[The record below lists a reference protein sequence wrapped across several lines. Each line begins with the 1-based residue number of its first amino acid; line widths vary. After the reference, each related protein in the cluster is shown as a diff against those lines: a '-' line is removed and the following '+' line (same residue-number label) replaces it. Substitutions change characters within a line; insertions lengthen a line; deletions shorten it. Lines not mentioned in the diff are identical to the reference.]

1 MNKLS
6 LLFNKCNLFLS
17 MKKIFIYTFFILF
30 FSNSY
35 AKDVS
40 EFFSNL
46 IPGEGLTEASIQ
58 INEDDNPDLE
68 ILALR
73 EIEST
78 NNSNLFTQFSIHTQE
93 TNGHDRLIGNLG
105 LGYRKLS
112 EDNSS
117 LMGINVFLDNDFN
130 AGHQRGSV
138 GFELK
143 GANLDLTANSYHKIS
158 NMETYKDTEEQVL
171 SGYTINLASQ
181 LPYTPWAK
189 INWQNYA
196 WENEKASSD
205 SEGNSIAL
213 EAYLTSSVELEFKN
227 DMSDN
232 SGVDDEFTAKLTYIY
247 PPREDGKS
255 MQDGFS
261 NVAFE
266 KENVQKKLKEKV
278 KRNNNLTVEV
288 QGSII
293 VTSK

>member
-1 MNKLS
+1 
-6 LLFNKCNLFLS
+6 
-17 MKKIFIYTFFILF
+17 MKRLFIYIFVFLF

-40 EFFSNL
+40 EFFNNL

-58 INEDDNPDLE
+58 INEDDNPDIE

-73 EIEST
+73 DIEST
-78 NNSNLFTQFSIHTQE
+78 NNSNLFTQFSLHTQE
-93 TNGHDRLIGNLG
+93 TNGHNRLIGNIG

-112 EDNSS
+112 HDKS
-117 LMGINVFLDNDFN
+117 NVVGVNLFLDNDFN

-143 GANLDLTANSYHKIS
+143 GANLDLTANSYHKIT
-158 NMETYKDTEEQVL
+158 NMEVYKSTEEQVL
-171 SGYTINLASQ
+171 TGYTINLASQ
-181 LPYTPWAK
+181 IPYAPWAK
-189 INWQNYA
+189 INWENYS

-205 SEGNSIAL
+205 TEGNSLAL
-213 EAYLTSSVELEFKN
+213 EAYLSPSVQLELKN

-232 SGVDDEFTAKLTYIY
+232 SGVDDEFTSKLTFIY

-255 MQDGFS
+255 MKDGFS

-293 VTSK
+293 ITSK

>member
-1 MNKLS
+1 
-6 LLFNKCNLFLS
+6 
-17 MKKIFIYTFFILF
+17 MKRLFIYIFVLLF

-40 EFFSNL
+40 EFFNNL

-58 INEDDNPDLE
+58 INEDDNPDIE

-73 EIEST
+73 DIEST
-78 NNSNLFTQFSIHTQE
+78 NNSNLFTQFSLHTQE
-93 TNGHDRLIGNLG
+93 TNGHDRLIGNIG

-112 EDNSS
+112 HDKS
-117 LMGINVFLDNDFN
+117 NVVGVNLFLDNDFN

-143 GANLDLTANSYHKIS
+143 GANLDLTANSYHKIT
-158 NMETYKDTEEQVL
+158 NMEVYKSTEEQVL
-171 SGYTINLASQ
+171 TGYTINLATQ
-181 LPYTPWAK
+181 IPYAPWAK
-189 INWQNYA
+189 INWENYS
-196 WENEKASSD
+196 WENEKASTD
-205 SEGNSIAL
+205 TEGNSLVL
-213 EAYLTSSVELEFKN
+213 EVYLSPSVQLELKN

-232 SGVDDEFTAKLTYIY
+232 SGIDDEFTSKLTFIH

-255 MQDGFS
+255 MKDGFS

-278 KRNNNLTVEV
+278 KRNNNLTIEV

>member
-1 MNKLS
+1 
-6 LLFNKCNLFLS
+6 
-17 MKKIFIYTFFILF
+17 MKRLFIYIFVLLF

-40 EFFSNL
+40 EFFNNL

-58 INEDDNPDLE
+58 INEDDNPDIE

-73 EIEST
+73 DIEST
-78 NNSNLFTQFSIHTQE
+78 NNSNLFTQFSLHTQE
-93 TNGHDRLIGNLG
+93 TNGHNRLIGNIG

-112 EDNSS
+112 HDKS
-117 LMGINVFLDNDFN
+117 NVVGVNLFLDNDFN

-143 GANLDLTANSYHKIS
+143 GANLDLTANSYHKIT
-158 NMETYKDTEEQVL
+158 NMEVYKSTEEQVL
-171 SGYTINLASQ
+171 TGYTINLATQ
-181 LPYTPWAK
+181 IPYAPWAK
-189 INWQNYA
+189 INWENYS
-196 WENEKASSD
+196 WKNEKASSD
-205 SEGNSIAL
+205 TEGNSLAL
-213 EAYLTSSVELEFKN
+213 EAYLSPSVQLELKN

-232 SGVDDEFTAKLTYIY
+232 SGVDDEFTSKLIFIY

-255 MQDGFS
+255 MKDGFS

>member
-1 MNKLS
+1 
-6 LLFNKCNLFLS
+6 
-17 MKKIFIYTFFILF
+17 MKNIFIYIFFILF

-58 INEDDNPDLE
+58 INEDDDPDLE

-73 EIEST
+73 EIQST

-93 TNGHDRLIGNLG
+93 TNGHNRLVGNLG

-112 EDNSS
+112 EDKSS

-158 NMETYKDTEEQVL
+158 NMEVHKGTEEQVL

-189 INWQNYA
+189 IDWQNYA
-196 WENEKASSD
+196 WENEKASGD

-213 EAYLTSSVELEFKN
+213 QAYLTPSIQLEFKN

-232 SGVDDEFTAKLTYIY
+232 SGVDDEFTSKLTYTY

>member
-1 MNKLS
+1 MLR
-6 LLFNKCNLFLS
+6 
-17 MKKIFIYTFFILF
+17 KIILILF
-30 FSNSY
+30 FTSSISN
-35 AKDVS
+35 AADVS
-40 EFFSNL
+40 NFFSNL

-58 INEDDNPDLE
+58 INEDDNPDIE

-73 EIEST
+73 DIEAS

-93 TNGHDRLIGNLG
+93 TNGKDRLIGNIG
-105 LGYRKLS
+105 IGYRKLS
-112 EDNSS
+112 DDKTN
-117 LMGINVFLDNDFN
+117 MFGINMFFDNDFN
-130 AGHQRGSV
+130 AGHQRGSI
-138 GFELK
+138 GLELK

-158 NMETYKDTEEQVL
+158 NMETYKSTEEQVL

-181 LPYTPWAK
+181 IPYAPWAK
-189 INWQNYA
+189 INLQNYS

-205 SEGNSIAL
+205 TEGNSIAL
-213 EAYLTSSVELEFKN
+213 EAFLTPSVQIEFKN
-227 DMSDN
+227 DMSDS
-232 SGVDDEFTAKLTYIY
+232 SGVDDEFSSKLIFIY

-266 KENVQKKLKEKV
+266 KENIEKKLKEKV
-278 KRNNNLTVEV
+278 ERNNNMTVEV

>member
-1 MNKLS
+1 MLR
-6 LLFNKCNLFLS
+6 
-17 MKKIFIYTFFILF
+17 KIILILF
-30 FSNSY
+30 FTSSISN
-35 AKDVS
+35 AADVS
-40 EFFSNL
+40 NFFSNL

-58 INEDDNPDLE
+58 INEDDNPDIE

-73 EIEST
+73 DIEAT

-93 TNGHDRLIGNLG
+93 TNGNDRLIGNIG
-105 LGYRKLS
+105 IGYRKLS
-112 EDNSS
+112 DDKTN
-117 LMGINVFLDNDFN
+117 MVGINMFFDNDFN
-130 AGHQRGSV
+130 AGHQRGSI
-138 GFELK
+138 GLELK

-158 NMETYKDTEEQVL
+158 NMETYKSTEEQVL

-181 LPYTPWAK
+181 IPYAPWAK
-189 INWQNYA
+189 INLQNYS

-205 SEGNSIAL
+205 TEGNSIAL
-213 EAYLTSSVELEFKN
+213 EAFLTPSVQIEFKN

-232 SGVDDEFTAKLTYIY
+232 SGVDDEFTSKLTYTY

-266 KENVQKKLKEKV
+266 KENVQNKLKDKV
-278 KRNNNLTVEV
+278 NRNNNLTVEV

>member
-1 MNKLS
+1 MLR
-6 LLFNKCNLFLS
+6 
-17 MKKIFIYTFFILF
+17 KIILILF
-30 FSNSY
+30 FTSSISN
-35 AKDVS
+35 AADVS
-40 EFFSNL
+40 NFFSNL

-58 INEDDNPDLE
+58 INEDDNPDIE

-73 EIEST
+73 DIEAS

-93 TNGHDRLIGNLG
+93 TNGNDRLIGNIG
-105 LGYRKLS
+105 IGYRKLS
-112 EDNSS
+112 DDKTN
-117 LMGINVFLDNDFN
+117 MVGINMFFDNDFN
-130 AGHQRGSV
+130 AGHQRGSI
-138 GFELK
+138 GLELK

-158 NMETYKDTEEQVL
+158 NMETYKSTEEQVL
-171 SGYTINLASQ
+171 SGYTINLESQ
-181 LPYTPWAK
+181 IPYAPWAK
-189 INWQNYA
+189 INLQNYS

-205 SEGNSIAL
+205 TEGNSIAL
-213 EAYLTSSVELEFKN
+213 EAFLTPSVQIEFKN

-232 SGVDDEFTAKLTYIY
+232 TGVDDEFTSKLTYTY

-266 KENVQKKLKEKV
+266 KENVQNKLKDKV
-278 KRNNNLTVEV
+278 NRNNNLTVEV

>member
-1 MNKLS
+1 
-6 LLFNKCNLFLS
+6 
-17 MKKIFIYTFFILF
+17 MKRLFIYIFVLLF

-40 EFFSNL
+40 EFFNNL

-58 INEDDNPDLE
+58 INEDDNPDIE

-73 EIEST
+73 DIEST
-78 NNSNLFTQFSIHTQE
+78 NNSNLFTQFSLHTQE
-93 TNGHDRLIGNLG
+93 TNGHNRLIGNIG

-112 EDNSS
+112 HDKS
-117 LMGINVFLDNDFN
+117 NVVGVNLFLDNDFN

-143 GANLDLTANSYHKIS
+143 GANLDLTANSYHKIT
-158 NMETYKDTEEQVL
+158 NMEVHKSTEEQVL
-171 SGYTINLASQ
+171 TGYTINLASQ
-181 LPYTPWAK
+181 IPYAPWAK
-189 INWQNYA
+189 INWENYS

-205 SEGNSIAL
+205 TEGNSLAL
-213 EAYLTSSVELEFKN
+213 EAYLSPSVQLELKN

-232 SGVDDEFTAKLTYIY
+232 SGVDDEFTSKLTFVY
-247 PPREDGKS
+247 PPRGDGKS
-255 MQDGFS
+255 MKDGFS

-278 KRNNNLTVEV
+278 KRNNNLTIEV

-293 VTSK
+293 ITSK

>member
-1 MNKLS
+1 
-6 LLFNKCNLFLS
+6 
-17 MKKIFIYTFFILF
+17 MKNIFIYIFFILF

-35 AKDVS
+35 AEDVS

-58 INEDDNPDLE
+58 INEEDNPDLE

-73 EIEST
+73 DIEST

-105 LGYRKLS
+105 FGYRKLS
-112 EDNSS
+112 EDKSS
-117 LMGINVFLDNDFN
+117 MMGINVFLDNDFN
-130 AGHQRGSV
+130 AGHQRSSV

-205 SEGNSIAL
+205 TEGNSIAL
-213 EAYLTSSVELEFKN
+213 EAYLTPSLQLEFKN
-227 DMSDN
+227 DMSDS
-232 SGVDDEFTAKLTYIY
+232 SGVDDEFSSKLTFIY
-247 PPREDGKS
+247 PPTEDRKS

>member
-1 MNKLS
+1 
-6 LLFNKCNLFLS
+6 
-17 MKKIFIYTFFILF
+17 MKRLFIYIFVLLF

-40 EFFSNL
+40 EFFNNL

-58 INEDDNPDLE
+58 INEDDNPDIE

-73 EIEST
+73 DIEST
-78 NNSNLFTQFSIHTQE
+78 NNSNLFTQFSLHTQE
-93 TNGHDRLIGNLG
+93 TNGHDRLIGNIG

-112 EDNSS
+112 HDKS
-117 LMGINVFLDNDFN
+117 NVVGVNLFLDNDFN

-143 GANLDLTANSYHKIS
+143 GANLDLTANSYHKIT
-158 NMETYKDTEEQVL
+158 NMEVYKSTEEQVL
-171 SGYTINLASQ
+171 TGYTINLATQ
-181 LPYTPWAK
+181 IPYAPWAK
-189 INWQNYA
+189 INWENYS

-205 SEGNSIAL
+205 TEGNSLAL
-213 EAYLTSSVELEFKN
+213 EAYLSPSVQLELKN

-232 SGVDDEFTAKLTYIY
+232 SGVDDEFTSKLTFIY

-255 MQDGFS
+255 MKDGFS

-278 KRNNNLTVEV
+278 KRNNNLTIEV

>member
-1 MNKLS
+1 MLR
-6 LLFNKCNLFLS
+6 
-17 MKKIFIYTFFILF
+17 KIILILF
-30 FSNSY
+30 FTSSISN
-35 AKDVS
+35 AADVS
-40 EFFSNL
+40 NFFSNL

-58 INEDDNPDLE
+58 INEDDNPDIE

-73 EIEST
+73 DIEAS

-93 TNGHDRLIGNLG
+93 TNGNDRLIGNIG
-105 LGYRKLS
+105 IGYRKLS
-112 EDNSS
+112 DDKTN
-117 LMGINVFLDNDFN
+117 MVGINMFFDNDFN
-130 AGHQRGSV
+130 AGHQRGSI
-138 GFELK
+138 GLELK

-158 NMETYKDTEEQVL
+158 NMETYKSTEEQVL

-181 LPYTPWAK
+181 IPYAPWAK
-189 INWQNYA
+189 INLQNYS

-205 SEGNSIAL
+205 TEGNSIAL
-213 EAYLTSSVELEFKN
+213 EAFLTPSVQIEFKN

-232 SGVDDEFTAKLTYIY
+232 SGVDDEFTSKLTYTY

-266 KENVQKKLKEKV
+266 KENVQNKLKDKV
-278 KRNNNLTVEV
+278 NRNNNLTVEV

>member
-1 MNKLS
+1 MLR
-6 LLFNKCNLFLS
+6 
-17 MKKIFIYTFFILF
+17 KIILILF
-30 FSNSY
+30 FTSSISN
-35 AKDVS
+35 AADVS
-40 EFFSNL
+40 NFFSNL

-58 INEDDNPDLE
+58 INEDDNPDIE

-73 EIEST
+73 DIEAS

-93 TNGHDRLIGNLG
+93 TNGNDRLIGNIG
-105 LGYRKLS
+105 IGYRKLS
-112 EDNSS
+112 DDKTN
-117 LMGINVFLDNDFN
+117 MVGINMFFDNDFN
-130 AGHQRGSV
+130 AGHQRGSI
-138 GFELK
+138 GLELK

-158 NMETYKDTEEQVL
+158 NMEIYKGTEEQVL

-181 LPYTPWAK
+181 IPYAPWAK
-189 INWQNYA
+189 INLQNYS

-205 SEGNSIAL
+205 TEGNSIAL
-213 EAYLTSSVELEFKN
+213 EAFLTPSVQIEFKN

-232 SGVDDEFTAKLTYIY
+232 SGVDDEFTSKLTYTY

-266 KENVQKKLKEKV
+266 KENVQNKLKDKV
-278 KRNNNLTVEV
+278 NRNNNLTVEV

>member
-1 MNKLS
+1 MMMRL
-6 LLFNKCNLFLS
+6 
-17 MKKIFIYTFFILF
+17 FIYIFFILSL
-30 FSNSY
+30 SNSY

-40 EFFSNL
+40 EFINNL

-93 TNGHDRLIGNLG
+93 TNGHNRLIGNLG

-112 EDNSS
+112 EDESS
-117 LMGINVFLDNDFN
+117 MMGINVFLDNDFN

-158 NMETYKDTEEQVL
+158 NMEVHKGTEEQVL

-181 LPYTPWAK
+181 VPYAPWAK
-189 INWQNYA
+189 INWQNYS

-205 SEGNSIAL
+205 TEGNSIAL
-213 EAYLTSSVELEFKN
+213 EAYLTPSVQLEFKN

-232 SGVDDEFTAKLTYIY
+232 SGVDDEFTSKLTYIY

-293 VTSK
+293 ITSK

>member
-1 MNKLS
+1 
-6 LLFNKCNLFLS
+6 
-17 MKKIFIYTFFILF
+17 MKRLFIYIFVLLF

-40 EFFSNL
+40 EFFNNL

-58 INEDDNPDLE
+58 INEDDNPDIE

-73 EIEST
+73 DIEST
-78 NNSNLFTQFSIHTQE
+78 NNSNLFTQFSLHTQE
-93 TNGHDRLIGNLG
+93 TNGHDRLIGNIG

-112 EDNSS
+112 HDKS
-117 LMGINVFLDNDFN
+117 NVVGVNLFLDNDFN

-143 GANLDLTANSYHKIS
+143 GANLDLTANSYHKIT
-158 NMETYKDTEEQVL
+158 NMEVYKSTEEQVL
-171 SGYTINLASQ
+171 TGYTINLATQ
-181 LPYTPWAK
+181 IPYAPWAK
-189 INWQNYA
+189 INWENYS

-205 SEGNSIAL
+205 TEGNSLAL
-213 EAYLTSSVELEFKN
+213 EAYLSPSVQLELKN
-227 DMSDN
+227 DMSDS
-232 SGVDDEFTAKLTYIY
+232 SGIDDEFTSKLTFIY

-255 MQDGFS
+255 MKDGFS

>member
-1 MNKLS
+1 
-6 LLFNKCNLFLS
+6 
-17 MKKIFIYTFFILF
+17 MKRLFIYIFVLLF

-40 EFFSNL
+40 EFFNNL

-58 INEDDNPDLE
+58 INEDDNPDIE

-73 EIEST
+73 DIEST
-78 NNSNLFTQFSIHTQE
+78 NNSNLFTQFSLHTQE
-93 TNGHDRLIGNLG
+93 TNGHNRLIGNIG

-112 EDNSS
+112 HDKS
-117 LMGINVFLDNDFN
+117 NVVGVNLFLDNDFN

-143 GANLDLTANSYHKIS
+143 GANLDLTANSYHKIT
-158 NMETYKDTEEQVL
+158 NMEVYKSTEEQVL
-171 SGYTINLASQ
+171 TGYTINLASQ
-181 LPYTPWAK
+181 IPYAPWAK
-189 INWQNYA
+189 INWENYS

-205 SEGNSIAL
+205 TEGNSLAL
-213 EAYLTSSVELEFKN
+213 EAYLSPSVQLELKN

-232 SGVDDEFTAKLTYIY
+232 SGVDDEFTSKLIFIY

-255 MQDGFS
+255 MKDGFS

>member
-1 MNKLS
+1 
-6 LLFNKCNLFLS
+6 
-17 MKKIFIYTFFILF
+17 MKRLFIYIFVLLF

-40 EFFSNL
+40 EFFNNL

-58 INEDDNPDLE
+58 INEDDNPDIE

-73 EIEST
+73 DIEST
-78 NNSNLFTQFSIHTQE
+78 NNSNLFTQFSLHTQE
-93 TNGHDRLIGNLG
+93 TNGHDRLIGNIG

-112 EDNSS
+112 HDKS
-117 LMGINVFLDNDFN
+117 NVVGVNLFLDNDFN

-143 GANLDLTANSYHKIS
+143 GANLDLTANSYHKIT
-158 NMETYKDTEEQVL
+158 NMEVYKSTEEQVL
-171 SGYTINLASQ
+171 TGYTINLATQ
-181 LPYTPWAK
+181 IPYAPWAK
-189 INWQNYA
+189 INWENYS

-205 SEGNSIAL
+205 TEGNSLAL
-213 EAYLTSSVELEFKN
+213 EAYLSPSVQLELKN

-232 SGVDDEFTAKLTYIY
+232 SAVDDEFTSKLTFIY

-255 MQDGFS
+255 MKDGFS

>member
-1 MNKLS
+1 
-6 LLFNKCNLFLS
+6 
-17 MKKIFIYTFFILF
+17 MKRLFIYIFVLLF

-40 EFFSNL
+40 EFFNNL

-58 INEDDNPDLE
+58 INEDDNPDIE

-73 EIEST
+73 DIEST
-78 NNSNLFTQFSIHTQE
+78 NNSNLFTQFSLHTQE
-93 TNGHDRLIGNLG
+93 TNGHDRLIGNIG

-112 EDNSS
+112 HDKS
-117 LMGINVFLDNDFN
+117 NVVGVNLFLDNDFN

-143 GANLDLTANSYHKIS
+143 GANLDLTANSYHKIT
-158 NMETYKDTEEQVL
+158 NMEVHKSTEEQVL
-171 SGYTINLASQ
+171 TGYTINLATQ
-181 LPYTPWAK
+181 IPYAPWAK
-189 INWQNYA
+189 INWENYS

-205 SEGNSIAL
+205 TEGNSLVL
-213 EAYLTSSVELEFKN
+213 EVYLSPSVQLELKN

-232 SGVDDEFTAKLTYIY
+232 SGIDDEFTSKLTFIH

-255 MQDGFS
+255 MKDGFS

>member
-1 MNKLS
+1 
-6 LLFNKCNLFLS
+6 
-17 MKKIFIYTFFILF
+17 MKRLFIYIFVLLF

-40 EFFSNL
+40 EFFNNL

-58 INEDDNPDLE
+58 INEDDNPDIE

-73 EIEST
+73 DIEST
-78 NNSNLFTQFSIHTQE
+78 NNSNLFTQFSLHTQE
-93 TNGHDRLIGNLG
+93 TNGHNRLIGNIG
-105 LGYRKLS
+105 LGYSKLS
-112 EDNSS
+112 HDKS
-117 LMGINVFLDNDFN
+117 NVVGVNLFLDNDFN

-143 GANLDLTANSYHKIS
+143 GANLDLTANSYHKIT
-158 NMETYKDTEEQVL
+158 NMEVYKSTEEQVL
-171 SGYTINLASQ
+171 TGYTINLASQ
-181 LPYTPWAK
+181 IPYAPWAK
-189 INWQNYA
+189 INWENYS

-205 SEGNSIAL
+205 TEGNSLAL
-213 EAYLTSSVELEFKN
+213 EAYLSPSVQLELKN

-232 SGVDDEFTAKLTYIY
+232 SGVDDEFTSKLTFIY

-255 MQDGFS
+255 MKDGFS

-293 VTSK
+293 ITSK

>member
-1 MNKLS
+1 
-6 LLFNKCNLFLS
+6 
-17 MKKIFIYTFFILF
+17 MKKFIVIIFSAFIF
-30 FSNSY
+30 TTSS

-58 INEDDNPDLE
+58 INEDDNPDIE
-68 ILALR
+68 ILAVR
-73 EIEST
+73 DIEAT

-93 TNGHDRLIGNLG
+93 TNGHNRLIGNLG
-105 LGYRKLS
+105 VGYRVLS
-112 EDNSS
+112 DDKS
-117 LMGINVFLDNDFN
+117 NVVGVNLFLDNDFN

-143 GANLDLTANSYHKIS
+143 GSNLDFTANSYHKIS
-158 NMETYKDTEEQVL
+158 NMEVHKGTEEQVL
-171 SGYTINLASQ
+171 SGFTINLASQ
-181 LPYTPWAK
+181 LPYAPWAK
-189 INWQNYA
+189 INWQNYS
-196 WENEKASSD
+196 WDNEKASSD
-205 SEGNSIAL
+205 SKGNSLAL
-213 EAYLTSSVELEFKN
+213 ETYLTPSVQLELKN

-232 SGVDDEFTAKLTYIY
+232 SGVDDEFSTKLTFIY
-247 PPREDGKS
+247 PPRGDGKS

-266 KENVQKKLKEKV
+266 KENVERKLKEKV

>member
-1 MNKLS
+1 MNRL
-6 LLFNKCNLFLS
+6 
-17 MKKIFIYTFFILF
+17 FIYIFVLLF

-35 AKDVS
+35 AKDIS
-40 EFFSNL
+40 EFFNNL

-58 INEDDNPDLE
+58 INEDDNPDIE

-73 EIEST
+73 DIEST
-78 NNSNLFTQFSIHTQE
+78 DNTNLFTQFSLHTQE
-93 TNGHDRLIGNLG
+93 TNGHNRLIGNIG

-112 EDNSS
+112 NDKS
-117 LMGINVFLDNDFN
+117 NVVGVNLFLDNDFN

-143 GANLDLTANSYHKIS
+143 SANLDLTANSYHKIT
-158 NMETYKDTEEQVL
+158 NMEVYKSTEEQVL
-171 SGYTINLASQ
+171 TGYTINLASQ
-181 LPYTPWAK
+181 IPYAPWAK
-189 INWQNYA
+189 INWENYS

-205 SEGNSIAL
+205 TEGNSLAL
-213 EAYLTSSVELEFKN
+213 EAYLSPSVQLELKN

-232 SGVDDEFTAKLTYIY
+232 SGVDDEFTSKLTFIY

-255 MQDGFS
+255 MKDGFS

-293 VTSK
+293 ITSK

>member
-1 MNKLS
+1 MN
-6 LLFNKCNLFLS
+6 
-17 MKKIFIYTFFILF
+17 KIFIYIFFILF

-73 EIEST
+73 DIEST

-93 TNGHDRLIGNLG
+93 TNGYDRLIGNLG

-112 EDNSS
+112 EDKSS

-213 EAYLTSSVELEFKN
+213 EAYLTPSVQLEFKN

-232 SGVDDEFTAKLTYIY
+232 SGVDDEFTSKLTYTY

-266 KENVQKKLKEKV
+266 KENVQKKLKEKI

>member
-1 MNKLS
+1 MN
-6 LLFNKCNLFLS
+6 
-17 MKKIFIYTFFILF
+17 KIFIYIFFILF

-213 EAYLTSSVELEFKN
+213 EAYLTPSVQLEFKN

-232 SGVDDEFTAKLTYIY
+232 SGVDDEFTSKLTYIY
-247 PPREDGKS
+247 PPREDRKS

>member
-1 MNKLS
+1 
-6 LLFNKCNLFLS
+6 
-17 MKKIFIYTFFILF
+17 MKKIFVLFLSIFI
-30 FSNSY
+30 FSPSN
-35 AKDVS
+35 AKDLS
-40 EFFSNL
+40 EFFSNI

-58 INEDDNPDLE
+58 INEEDNPDLE

-73 EIEST
+73 DIEST
-78 NNSNLFTQFSIHTQE
+78 NNSNLFSQFSIHTQE

-105 LGYRKLS
+105 FGYRKLS
-112 EDNSS
+112 EDKSS
-117 LMGINVFLDNDFN
+117 MMGINVFLDNDFN
-130 AGHQRGSV
+130 AGHQRSSV

-189 INWQNYA
+189 INWQNYG

-205 SEGNSIAL
+205 TEGNSIAL
-213 EAYLTSSVELEFKN
+213 QAYLTPSLQLEFKN
-227 DMSDN
+227 DMSDS
-232 SGVDDEFTAKLTYIY
+232 SGVDDEFSSKLTFIY
-247 PPREDGKS
+247 PPREDRKS

-266 KENVQKKLKEKV
+266 KENIEKKLKEKV
-278 KRNNNLTVEV
+278 ERNNNMTVEV

>member
-1 MNKLS
+1 MKR
-6 LLFNKCNLFLS
+6 LL
-17 MKKIFIYTFFILF
+17 IYVFFILF
-30 FSNSY
+30 FSNAY

-112 EDNSS
+112 EDKSS
-117 LMGINVFLDNDFN
+117 MMGINVFLDNDFN

-189 INWQNYA
+189 INLQNYA

-213 EAYLTSSVELEFKN
+213 ESFLTPSVQLEFKN

-232 SGVDDEFTAKLTYIY
+232 SGVDDEFTTKLTYIY

-266 KENVQKKLKEKV
+266 KENVQKKLKEKI

>member
-1 MNKLS
+1 
-6 LLFNKCNLFLS
+6 
-17 MKKIFIYTFFILF
+17 MKRLFIYIFVLLF

-93 TNGHDRLIGNLG
+93 TNGYNRLIGNLG

-112 EDNSS
+112 EDKSS
-117 LMGINVFLDNDFN
+117 MMGINVFLDNDFN

>member
-1 MNKLS
+1 
-6 LLFNKCNLFLS
+6 
-17 MKKIFIYTFFILF
+17 MKKFIIIIFSAFIF
-30 FSNSY
+30 TTSS

-58 INEDDNPDLE
+58 INEDDNPDIE
-68 ILALR
+68 ILAVR
-73 EIEST
+73 DIEAK

-93 TNGHDRLIGNLG
+93 TNGHNRLIGNLG
-105 LGYRKLS
+105 VGYRALS
-112 EDNSS
+112 DDKS
-117 LMGINVFLDNDFN
+117 NVVGVNLFLDNDFN

-143 GANLDLTANSYHKIS
+143 GSNLDLTANSYHKIS
-158 NMETYKDTEEQVL
+158 NMEVHKGTEEQVL
-171 SGYTINLASQ
+171 SGFTINLASQ
-181 LPYTPWAK
+181 LPYAPWAK
-189 INWQNYA
+189 INWQNYS
-196 WENEKASSD
+196 WDNEKASSD
-205 SEGNSIAL
+205 TKGNSLAL
-213 EAYLTSSVELEFKN
+213 EAYLTSSVQLELKN

-232 SGVDDEFTAKLTYIY
+232 SGVDDEFSTKLTFIY
-247 PPREDGKS
+247 PPRGDQKS

-266 KENVQKKLKEKV
+266 KENVERKLKEKV

>member
-1 MNKLS
+1 
-6 LLFNKCNLFLS
+6 
-17 MKKIFIYTFFILF
+17 MKRLFIYIFVLLF

-40 EFFSNL
+40 EFFNNL

-58 INEDDNPDLE
+58 INEDDNPDIE

-73 EIEST
+73 DIEST
-78 NNSNLFTQFSIHTQE
+78 NNSNLFTQFSLHTQE
-93 TNGHDRLIGNLG
+93 TNGHDRLIGNIG

-112 EDNSS
+112 HDKS
-117 LMGINVFLDNDFN
+117 NVVGVNLFLDNDFN

-143 GANLDLTANSYHKIS
+143 GANLDLTANSYHKIT
-158 NMETYKDTEEQVL
+158 NMEVHKSTEEQVL
-171 SGYTINLASQ
+171 TGYTINLATQ
-181 LPYTPWAK
+181 IPYAPWAK
-189 INWQNYA
+189 INWENYS

-205 SEGNSIAL
+205 TEGNSLAL
-213 EAYLTSSVELEFKN
+213 EAYLSPSVQLELKN

-232 SGVDDEFTAKLTYIY
+232 SGVDDEFTSKLIFIY

-255 MQDGFS
+255 MKDGFS

>member
-1 MNKLS
+1 
-6 LLFNKCNLFLS
+6 
-17 MKKIFIYTFFILF
+17 MKKLFIYIFVLLF

-40 EFFSNL
+40 EFFNNL

-58 INEDDNPDLE
+58 INEDDNPDIE

-73 EIEST
+73 DIEST
-78 NNSNLFTQFSIHTQE
+78 NNSNLFTQFSLHTQE
-93 TNGHDRLIGNLG
+93 TNGHNRLIGNIG

-112 EDNSS
+112 HDKS
-117 LMGINVFLDNDFN
+117 NVVGVNLFLDNDFN

-143 GANLDLTANSYHKIS
+143 GANLDLTANSYHKIT
-158 NMETYKDTEEQVL
+158 NMEVYKSTEEQVL
-171 SGYTINLASQ
+171 TGYTINLATQ
-181 LPYTPWAK
+181 IPYAPWAK
-189 INWQNYA
+189 INWENYS

-205 SEGNSIAL
+205 TEGNSLAL
-213 EAYLTSSVELEFKN
+213 EAYLSPSVQLELKN

-232 SGVDDEFTAKLTYIY
+232 SGVDDEFTSKLIFIY

-255 MQDGFS
+255 MKDGFS

>member
-1 MNKLS
+1 MKR
-6 LLFNKCNLFLS
+6 LL
-17 MKKIFIYTFFILF
+17 IYVFFILF
-30 FSNSY
+30 FSNAY

-112 EDNSS
+112 EDKSS
-117 LMGINVFLDNDFN
+117 MMGINVFLDNDFN

-205 SEGNSIAL
+205 TEGNSIAL
-213 EAYLTSSVELEFKN
+213 QAYLTPSVQLEFKN

-232 SGVDDEFTAKLTYIY
+232 SGVDDEFTSKLTYTY

-266 KENVQKKLKEKV
+266 KENIQKKLKEKV
-278 KRNNNLTVEV
+278 ERNNNLTVEV

>member
-1 MNKLS
+1 
-6 LLFNKCNLFLS
+6 
-17 MKKIFIYTFFILF
+17 MKRLFIYIFVLLF

-40 EFFSNL
+40 EFFNNL

-58 INEDDNPDLE
+58 INEDDNPDIE

-73 EIEST
+73 DIEST
-78 NNSNLFTQFSIHTQE
+78 NNSNLFTQFSLHTQE
-93 TNGHDRLIGNLG
+93 TNGHNRLIGNIG

-112 EDNSS
+112 HDKS
-117 LMGINVFLDNDFN
+117 NVVGVNLFLDNDFN

-143 GANLDLTANSYHKIS
+143 GANLDLTANSYHKIT
-158 NMETYKDTEEQVL
+158 NMEVYKSTEEQVL
-171 SGYTINLASQ
+171 TGYTINLATQ
-181 LPYTPWAK
+181 IPYAPWAK
-189 INWQNYA
+189 INWENYS

-205 SEGNSIAL
+205 TEGNSLAL
-213 EAYLTSSVELEFKN
+213 EAYLSPSVQLELKN

-232 SGVDDEFTAKLTYIY
+232 SGVDDEFTSKLIFIY

-255 MQDGFS
+255 MKDGFS

-278 KRNNNLTVEV
+278 KRNNNLTIEV

>member
-1 MNKLS
+1 MLR
-6 LLFNKCNLFLS
+6 
-17 MKKIFIYTFFILF
+17 KIILILF
-30 FSNSY
+30 FTSSISN
-35 AKDVS
+35 AADVS
-40 EFFSNL
+40 NFFSNL

-58 INEDDNPDLE
+58 INEDDNPDIE

-73 EIEST
+73 DIEAS

-93 TNGHDRLIGNLG
+93 TNGNDRLIGNIG
-105 LGYRKLS
+105 IGYRKLS
-112 EDNSS
+112 DDKTN
-117 LMGINVFLDNDFN
+117 MVGINMFFDNDFN
-130 AGHQRGSV
+130 AGHQRGSI
-138 GFELK
+138 GLELK

-158 NMETYKDTEEQVL
+158 NMETYKSTEEQVL

-181 LPYTPWAK
+181 IPYAPWAK
-189 INWQNYA
+189 INLQNYS

-205 SEGNSIAL
+205 TEGKSIAL
-213 EAYLTSSVELEFKN
+213 EAFLTPSVQIEFKN

-232 SGVDDEFTAKLTYIY
+232 SGVDDEFTSKLTYTY

-266 KENVQKKLKEKV
+266 KENVQNKLKDKV
-278 KRNNNLTVEV
+278 NRNNNLTVEV

>member
-1 MNKLS
+1 
-6 LLFNKCNLFLS
+6 
-17 MKKIFIYTFFILF
+17 MKNIFIYIFFILF

-58 INEDDNPDLE
+58 INEDDDPDLE

-93 TNGHDRLIGNLG
+93 TNGHNRLIGNLG

-112 EDNSS
+112 EDKSS

-189 INWQNYA
+189 INLQNYA

-213 EAYLTSSVELEFKN
+213 ESFLTPSVQLEFKN

-232 SGVDDEFTAKLTYIY
+232 SGVDDEFTTKLTYIY
-247 PPREDGKS
+247 PPREDGK
-255 MQDGFS
+255 
-261 NVAFE
+261 
-266 KENVQKKLKEKV
+266 
-278 KRNNNLTVEV
+278 
-288 QGSII
+288 
-293 VTSK
+293 